1 MRRSICNDKCV
12 PHFSMDRKS
21 PVHHQHLMA
30 LPVTG
35 CSVLKQYPPAC
46 HCPGGNAVWHR
57 SEWAQGAPGR
67 KFCSGSVSY
76 FCDLY
81 FARTIP
87 GCLLPLHPLPC
98 CVFPTLCVWTVKEI
112 YLKTSGTKHH
122 GLKVCLSVCVCL
134 CVWEGVK
141 MNSISFV
148 WMGCLFRYGA
158 EDCISA
164 ALQTWH
170 KVY

>member
-1 MRRSICNDKCV
+1 MCSTLQHGQKV
-12 PHFSMDRKS
+12 PSAPSASDGSTSHWLQCTETIPSW
-21 PVHHQHLMA
+21 
-30 LPVTG
+30 
-35 CSVLKQYPPAC
+35 C
-46 HCPGGNAVWHR
+46 

-76 FCDLY
+76 FRDLY
-81 FARTIP
+81 SARTIP
-87 GCLLPLHPLPC
+87 GCLLSLHPLPC

-122 GLKVCLSVCVCL
+122 RLKVCQSVCVCGW
-134 CVWEGVK
+134 VGVK

-148 WMGCLFRYGA
+148 WMGCLFRHGA
-158 EDCISA
+158 EDCILV